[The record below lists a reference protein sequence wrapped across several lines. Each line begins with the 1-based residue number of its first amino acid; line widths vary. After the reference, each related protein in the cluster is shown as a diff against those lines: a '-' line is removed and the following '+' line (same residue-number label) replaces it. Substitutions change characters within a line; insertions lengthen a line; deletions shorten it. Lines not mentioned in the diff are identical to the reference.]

1 MTLVFRSTTIHQ
13 ILCINITTRS
23 VSTVHPSSS
32 VLHILKSPLN
42 LNSPDVTK
50 FSFSTQHCQRNVT
63 TRCNIVRDLNS
74 TAILDFFYKSSSN
87 ISQAQAADFLCF
99 LKRKGARDRSVT
111 ASRWGQ
117 LPKLEETFL
126 VCVIYNRRSFMNLSQ
141 SRLALYQLPIS
152 NKNVFKTGT
161 DS

>member
-1 MTLVFRSTTIHQ
+1 MTLVFHSTTINW
-13 ILCINITTRS
+13 ILCINRTTRS

-50 FSFSTQHCQRNVT
+50 FSFSTQYCQRNVT
-63 TRCNIVRDLNS
+63 TRCNIARDLNS
-74 TAILDFFYKSSSN
+74 TAILDLPTSWVQIFH
-87 ISQAQAADFLCF
+87 
-99 LKRKGARDRSVT
+99 KRKRQIFYVFWGERERES

-126 VCVIYNRRSFMNLSQ
+126 VCVTYNRRFFMNLSW

-152 NKNVFKTGT
+152 NKDVF
-161 DS
+161 